1 MFFKLMKC
9 NISHSPSLYNRQTQV
24 QQSSR
29 DIVPELF
36 LDAQLQPQLQLKLQL
51 QLQVQLQ
58 VQIVLLILLLLLL
71 LFLFFVQQPV
81 IADCSALC

>member
-1 MFFKLMKC
+1 M
-9 NISHSPSLYNRQTQV
+9 SRSPSLYNKQTQV

-36 LDAQLQPQLQLKLQL
+36 LDAQLQLQLQLKLQL

-58 VQIVLLILLLLLL
+58 IVLLILPLLLL
-71 LFLFFVQQPV
+71 LFSFFVQQPV